1 MNQFLIG
8 LGIGV
13 ALALVVLIGMAT
25 KAHKKT
31 VEYKEEL
38 AKLKK
43 VIVNRM
49 DVESDGLNNL
59 KKELEIVKK
68 QNENLRISIA
78 TYSQKPGKKETTR
91 LHIYQ
96 QAADRLMIN
105 APGFGAAWQTAL
117 KQSEDV
123 FNKAFTGET
132 AFVRK
137 VIPIKTDAQ
146 IIIDEN

>member
-13 ALALVVLIGMAT
+13 ALAIVVLIGMASKT
-25 KAHKKT
+25 HKKT
-31 VEYKEEL
+31 VQYKEEL

-49 DVESDGLNNL
+49 DVESEGLNNL
-59 KKELEIVKK
+59 KNELAEVKK
-68 QNENLRISIA
+68 QNENLRISVA

-117 KQSEDV
+117 KQSEEV

-132 AFVRK
+132 SFVRR

-146 IIIDEN
+146 IISDEN

>member
-13 ALALVVLIGMAT
+13 ALALIVLIGMASKT
-25 KAHKKT
+25 HKKT
-31 VEYKEEL
+31 LQYKEEL

-59 KKELEIVKK
+59 KKELVDVKK
-68 QNENLRISIA
+68 ENENLRISIA

-117 KQSEDV
+117 KQSEDA
-123 FNKAFTGET
+123 FNKAFTGEI

-146 IIIDEN
+146 IISDEN